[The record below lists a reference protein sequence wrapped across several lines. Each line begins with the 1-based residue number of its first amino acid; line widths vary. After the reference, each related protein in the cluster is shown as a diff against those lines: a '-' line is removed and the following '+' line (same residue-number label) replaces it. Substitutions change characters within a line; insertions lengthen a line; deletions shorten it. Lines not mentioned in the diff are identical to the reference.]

1 VCGIC
6 GEFKFNNEGFVQK
19 KLDNLMNSISKRGND
34 SNGKYLDN
42 NVFLGHHRLAIIDT
56 SEKSNQPMKI
66 ENYVIVF
73 NGVIFNYPT
82 LKRELIKKGHSFE
95 SSGDTEVII
104 RAYIEFGE
112 KCVDH
117 FDGVFAFCIYDSQRN
132 TIFLARDRIGIK
144 PLYYLNENNEFYF
157 SSHIKGIIKNMNSP
171 QINPVALNYQ
181 FTLHSVVPA
190 PHTIIN
196 NVKKLEPGYTLTIS
210 RSGDM
215 RKRKYF
221 DINEIEIKEYSN
233 DEIKDNVIT
242 LLTSAIEKR
251 INIADVP
258 VGILLSGGLDS
269 SLITAISKNYKDD
282 LSTYSIGFNSIN
294 EEQGNEF
301 YYSDMVARDYKTRH
315 YKYNISNSDLLNS
328 LDEVILNMS
337 EPMFSQDSSA
347 FYLLAKKVSESSK
360 VVMSGQGAD
369 EVFGGYFWYKK
380 MMEEKELT
388 DIDTLIKYYF
398 DRTFDNYSSSINKK
412 YVTENFVAKDMKTKL
427 DEMDSGLSTL
437 DKVFRLELSTF
448 IIDDPVKRVDNMTM
462 SHSLEARVPF
472 LDIDLINFML
482 TVKSDRKIMMDEKFF
497 LKEVSKKFLKSD
509 IINREKFYFPVP
521 PLKIIKGEFYNYCKN
536 ILLSESSISR
546 NLFEREYINKL
557 LEEPNSNFTNL
568 NGNELW
574 HFTLLERWL
583 QLNIEH

>member
-1 VCGIC
+1 MCGIC
-6 GEFKFNNEGFVQK
+6 GEFKFNNESFDQK
-19 KLDNLMNSISKRGND
+19 KLDNLMNSISKRGKD
-34 SNGKYLDN
+34 SSGTYADN
-42 NVFLGHHRLAIIDT
+42 SIFLGHHRLAIIDT
-56 SEKSNQPMKI
+56 SEKSNQPMKV

-82 LKRELIKKGHSFE
+82 LRRELIKKGHIFKSD
-95 SSGDTEVII
+95 GDTEVII

-112 KCVDH
+112 KCVDR
-117 FDGVFAFCIYDSQRN
+117 FDGVFAFCIYDSKEN
-132 TIFLARDRIGIK
+132 NIFLARDRIGIK

-157 SSHIKGIIKNMNSP
+157 SSHIKGIIKNMRSP
-171 QINPVALNYQ
+171 EINPIALNYQ

-190 PHTIIN
+190 PYTIIN
-196 NVKKLEPGYTLTIS
+196 NIKKLEPGYTLTIS
-210 RSGDM
+210 KSGKM

-221 DINEIEIKEYSN
+221 DINEIEIKEYSDN
-233 DEIKDNVIT
+233 EINENIST

-269 SLITAISKNYKDD
+269 SLITAISRNFKNT
-282 LSTYSIGFNSIN
+282 LNTYSIGFNSIN

-301 YYSDMVARDYKTRH
+301 YYSDMVAEDYETRH
-315 YKYNISNSDLLNS
+315 YKYKVSSLDLLNS
-328 LDEVILNMS
+328 LDEVIGNMS
-337 EPMFSQDSSA
+337 EPMFSQDASA
-347 FYLLAKKVSESSK
+347 FYLLAKKVSESSR

-369 EVFGGYFWYKK
+369 EVFGGYFWYRK
-380 MMEEKELT
+380 MMQEKELN
-388 DIDTLIKYYF
+388 DIDILTKYYF
-398 DRTFDNYSSSINKK
+398 DRTFDNYSCSINNK
-412 YVTENFVAKDMKTKL
+412 YVTENFVARDMRSKFS
-427 DEMDSGLSTL
+427 DMDSSLSTL

-482 TVKSDRKIMMDEKFF
+482 SVKSERKIMKDEKFF
-497 LKEVSKKFLKSD
+497 LKEVSKKFLKTD
-509 IINREKFYFPVP
+509 IINRKKFYFPVP
-521 PLKIIKGEFYNYCKN
+521 PLKIIKGRFYNYCKN
-536 ILLSESSISR
+536 ILLSESSLNR
-546 NLFEREYINKL
+546 GLFDRKYINKL
-557 LEEPNSNFTNL
+557 LKTPNSNFTNL